1 MSKLSSLTSA
11 QLRRAADIQ
20 EQIEV
25 LNGQLAVILDGNG
38 TANALKIPSA
48 LGSEPVKTRKKYRL
62 SAAGR
67 AKKVAAQKARWAKAK
82 VSAEPSGSMEAEP
95 AKKRKKMSAASKA
108 KIAAAAKARWAKV
121 RAEKAAN

>member
-1 MSKLSSLTSA
+1 MSNFSSLTSA

-25 LNGQLAVILDGNG
+25 LNGQLAVILNGNG
-38 TANALKIPSA
+38 AANALKIPSA
-48 LGSEPVKTRKKYRL
+48 LGSEPVKTRKKYKL
-62 SAAGR
+62 SAEGR

-82 VSAEPSGSMEAEP
+82 VSPEPSENTEAGP
-95 AKKRKKMSAASKA
+95 KKKRKKMSAASKA

-121 RAEKAAN
+121 RAAKTA